1 MLNNQE
7 TEQAQNKEAQSILRD
22 QLKKSEEEHDW
33 LKKEVDGMSEILI
46 SRNHELKEM
55 KSSIEVLEQNEKM
68 YLKQVE
74 EKTSKMQQLKTEKAN
89 LEKSIDLLQ

>member
-1 MLNNQE
+1 
-7 TEQAQNKEAQSILRD
+7 
-22 QLKKSEEEHDW
+22 
-33 LKKEVDGMSEILI
+33 MSEILI

-74 EKTSKMQQLKTEKAN
+74 EKTSKMQ
-89 LEKSIDLLQ
+89 